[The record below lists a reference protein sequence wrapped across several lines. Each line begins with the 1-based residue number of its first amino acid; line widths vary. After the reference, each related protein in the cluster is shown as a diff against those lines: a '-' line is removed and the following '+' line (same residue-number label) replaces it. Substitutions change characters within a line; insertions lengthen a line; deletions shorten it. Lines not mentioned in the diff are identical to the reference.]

1 MLNMRLIIVPTSP
14 SATHAG
20 SASSASLN
28 QARTAA
34 ESNFAQ
40 VAAAMA
46 SLGGTPAMV
55 PSKSIAHQIPDPLA
69 LAGYTAYVCARL
81 LESAA
86 EERAAFCIQSHWRK
100 RSSWAPGESSFQPPC
115 LSSS

>member
-1 MLNMRLIIVPTSP
+1 M
-14 SATHAG
+14 
-20 SASSASLN
+20 
-28 QARTAA
+28 AA

-46 SLGGTPAMV
+46 SLGSTPDMI
-55 PSKSIAHQIPDPLA
+55 STKWIGHRLPDPLA

-86 EERAAFCIQSHWRK
+86 EERAAFCIQTHWRR
-100 RSSWAPGESSFQPPC
+100 RSSWAPGKDVA
-115 LSSS
+115 